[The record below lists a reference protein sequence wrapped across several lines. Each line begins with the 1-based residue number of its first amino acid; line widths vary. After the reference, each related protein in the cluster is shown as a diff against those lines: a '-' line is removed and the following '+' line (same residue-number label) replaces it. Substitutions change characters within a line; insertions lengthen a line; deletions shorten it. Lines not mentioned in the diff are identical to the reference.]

1 MPFFASCVSGAT
13 PFSFRSV
20 IFNFG
25 SVSVSFEPPTPSFG
39 SINFTPTSS
48 FCGTAATTP
57 RVTVPLVC
65 TCSGFF
71 TPEDPLDPCLHLV
84 QGKNQI
90 EKSSHRALGTGIPR
104 KTERK
109 IYSNQHLILGMNP
122 YSPYNVGRRCFI
134 QSVSPKE
141 AEMGNNSRPMDIIRE
156 LTEDS
161 KRVFPSGVPL
171 ARYHIEQ
178 DADIVHMKVLRNNAF
193 VTVTDSKGNRKF
205 GATAGK
211 LTGKGTKIARYAAE
225 STAEHV
231 GREARD
237 RGLKSVVM
245 KVNGF
250 TYFKKKKQAILSF
263 REGYTHSR
271 GDKNPV
277 VYIEDTTRRPH
288 NGCRLPKK
296 RRI

>member
-1 MPFFASCVSGAT
+1 
-13 PFSFRSV
+13 
-20 IFNFG
+20 
-25 SVSVSFEPPTPSFG
+25 
-39 SINFTPTSS
+39 
-48 FCGTAATTP
+48 
-57 RVTVPLVC
+57 
-65 TCSGFF
+65 
-71 TPEDPLDPCLHLV
+71 
-84 QGKNQI
+84 
-90 EKSSHRALGTGIPR
+90 
-104 KTERK
+104 
-109 IYSNQHLILGMNP
+109 
-122 YSPYNVGRRCFI
+122 
-134 QSVSPKE
+134 
-141 AEMGNNSRPMDIIRE
+141 MGNNSRPMDIIRE

>member
-1 MPFFASCVSGAT
+1 MKLI
-13 PFSFRSV
+13 RSV
-20 IFNFG
+20 LWAADAFKLRSSDHHQAFKTFSTLANFG
-25 SVSVSFEPPTPSFG
+25 T
-39 SINFTPTSS
+39 
-48 FCGTAATTP
+48 
-57 RVTVPLVC
+57 
-65 TCSGFF
+65 
-71 TPEDPLDPCLHLV
+71 
-84 QGKNQI
+84 
-90 EKSSHRALGTGIPR
+90 PR
-104 KTERK
+104 KTESK
-109 IYSNQHLILGMNP
+109 IYSNQHSILGMNP
-122 YSPYNVGRRCFI
+122 YSPYNVGRRCSI
-134 QSVSPKE
+134 LSGSPKE
-141 AEMGNNSRPMDIIRE
+141 AEMGNNSRPMDIVRE

-161 KRVFPSGVPL
+161 RRVFPSGVPL

-178 DADIVHMKVLRNNAF
+178 DADIVHIKVLCNNAF

-296 RRI
+296 HRI